1 MLDDAADLYQKL
13 IMERARTPRH
23 AGAPAAFDAEA
34 EGDNPMCGDRVHL
47 WIRRGGDGRIA
58 ELRHA
63 TRGCAICQAS
73 ADLLGDAA
81 IGRNRAEIEALREDF
96 EAMVHSGAVP
106 ARAVFQELQA
116 LAGVHEY
123 RSRIRCATL
132 PWQALTKALA
142 QTGVLAETGEV

>member
-1 MLDDAADLYQKL
+1 MLDDVADLYQSL

-23 AGAPAAFDAEA
+23 AGALTIFDAEA

-47 WIRRGGDGRIA
+47 WVRRGGDGRI
-58 ELRHA
+58 EEVRHA

-73 ADLLGDAA
+73 ADLLSDAA
-81 IGRNRAEIEALREDF
+81 LGRDTAEIATLRQDF
-96 EAMVHSGAVP
+96 ESMVSSGAVP
-106 ARAVFQELQA
+106 DDAAFNDLRA

-132 PWQALTKALA
+132 PWQALSAALA
-142 QTGVLAETGEV
+142 QKSEV

>member
-1 MLDDAADLYQKL
+1 MLDDVADLYQSL

-23 AGAPAAFDAEA
+23 AGAPKAYDAEA

-47 WIRRGGDGRIA
+47 WIRRGGDGRI
-58 ELRHA
+58 EEVRHA

-73 ADLLGDAA
+73 ADLLSDAA
-81 IGRNRAEIEALREDF
+81 LGRNTQEIGTLRQDF
-96 EAMVHSGAVP
+96 ESMVSSGVVP
-106 ARAVFQELQA
+106 DDAAFADLQA

-132 PWQALTKALA
+132 PWQALSAALA
-142 QTGVLAETGEV
+142 EKSEV